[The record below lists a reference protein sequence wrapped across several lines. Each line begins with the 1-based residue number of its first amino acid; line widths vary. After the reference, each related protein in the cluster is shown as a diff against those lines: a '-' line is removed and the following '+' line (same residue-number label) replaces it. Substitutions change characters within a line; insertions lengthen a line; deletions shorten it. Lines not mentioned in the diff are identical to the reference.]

1 MRCQNQA
8 ADILSERTSHMF
20 ALLPELQ
27 LELLCGRVSGEA
39 THHIIAVQLSISR
52 SESVITSHHVY
63 FRMRKD
69 AEERG

>member
-1 MRCQNQA
+1 
-8 ADILSERTSHMF
+8 MF

-39 THHIIAVQLSISR
+39 THHIVAVQLSISR
-52 SESVITSHHVY
+52 GESVITSHHVY
-63 FRMRKD
+63 FRTRKD